1 MSIINYAICFVVGIV
16 VGLVIGRLRGTTPL
30 GEDKLRQELEQTQLD
45 LEQYKEDVK
54 DHFEES
60 AEMMKQLA
68 KDYDR
73 LARHVS
79 EGAGTLLSLDADV
92 LSLRYTEEP
101 EPEQQLDLLTEP
113 PRDYSHER
121 HGLIKK

>member
-1 MSIINYAICFVVGIV
+1 MINFAIGVVVGIV
-16 VGLVIGRLRGTTPL
+16 VGLLIGRVRGTTPL
-30 GEDKLRQELEQTQLD
+30 GEDKLRQDLEQAQLD
-45 LEQYKEDVK
+45 LEQYKEEVK
-54 DHFEES
+54 DYFEES

-68 KDYDR
+68 RDYDK

-79 EGAGTLLSLDADV
+79 DGAGNLLSLDADA
-92 LSLRYTEEP
+92 LSLRIGEEAL
-101 EPEQQLDLLTEP
+101 EEQQLELLTEP